1 MNFAQYLASLDVH
14 SAGSQ
19 AEQDELIEE
28 LRTHLEECA
37 YDLQLQGLSAAQSAD
52 EAMRRL
58 GSSDDI
64 ATALGKARHGNHIRR
79 SRLMSLRA
87 RGAGL
92 ATVLALALVGTA
104 GGGMA
109 AAALGS
115 GHAAAAVVRHSEQAT
130 HAPGHA
136 TPATSSLPHAVHP
149 SPASQGT
156 RHR

>member
-1 MNFAQYLASLDVH
+1 MNVSQYLASLDVH
-14 SAGSQ
+14 SAGTK

-37 YDLQLQGLSAAQSAD
+37 YDLQLQGLSAAQSEA

-58 GSSDDI
+58 GTADDI
-64 ATALGKARHGNHIRR
+64 AAAFAKARHGTPMRR

-92 ATVLALALVGTA
+92 ATVLALALAGTA

-115 GHAAAAVVRHSEQAT
+115 AHAAAAVVRHSEQAT
-130 HAPGHA
+130 HVPGHA
-136 TPATSSLPHAVHP
+136 TPATSSLPHAVQP
-149 SPASQGT
+149 SPALQGPGQ
-156 RHR
+156 R